1 MYSYDIFAA
10 VPCCADRLKVDM
22 ADDVHILLP
31 TGDPPGP
38 AIQLLLRLQPD
49 RQLSPMWDSG
59 ENGVDEIVIV
69 PQILSCASSVLRDSE
84 K

>member
-1 MYSYDIFAA
+1 MHCTFFVDVI
-10 VPCCADRLKVDM
+10 LKT
-22 ADDVHILLP
+22 DVCISVHLLLP
-31 TGDPPGP
+31 TGDPPR
-38 AIQLLLRLQPD
+38 AKVQLLLRLQPD